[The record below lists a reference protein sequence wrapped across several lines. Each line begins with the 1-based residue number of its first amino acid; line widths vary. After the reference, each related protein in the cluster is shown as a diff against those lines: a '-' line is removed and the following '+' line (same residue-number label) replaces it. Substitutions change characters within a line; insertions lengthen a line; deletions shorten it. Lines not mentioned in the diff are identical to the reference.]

1 MKLIECTSCKCT
13 ATIEDEN
20 TLPSGWCEVNI
31 PNKTVASFTG
41 VLCEECKMK
50 LMTRIIEKGAYV
62 SAINFG
68 DNGRTEIKDPSK
80 PIIIRYPQ
88 GDIF

>member
-13 ATIEDEN
+13 ATIEDAD
-20 TLPSGWCEVNI
+20 TLPGGWCEVDI

-50 LMTRIIEKGAYV
+50 LMTRIIEKVLMYQLL
-62 SAINFG
+62 IL
-68 DNGRTEIKDPSK
+68 EIMAELK
-80 PIIIRYPQ
+80 
-88 GDIF
+88 